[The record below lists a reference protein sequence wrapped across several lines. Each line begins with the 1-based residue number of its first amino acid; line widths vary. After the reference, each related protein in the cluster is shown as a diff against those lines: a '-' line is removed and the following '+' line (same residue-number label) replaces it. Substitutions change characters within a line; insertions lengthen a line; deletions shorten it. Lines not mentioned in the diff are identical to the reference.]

1 MSKNIQNNRKKNT
14 LPCDENSW
22 DLFSFIYE
30 IFTYIVIKDIPTFS
44 YDIHIYIAIFEIYIE
59 YYPAK

>member
-1 MSKNIQNNRKKNT
+1 MVNIKIDGIETQV
-14 LPCDENSW
+14 PENMTV
-22 DLFSFIYE
+22 LEAARTIG
-30 IFTYIVIKDIPTFS
+30 IDIPTFS